1 MTESR
6 VYAVQ
11 LEKKLIDEFKQK
23 FYEKLGYEPVVF
35 TQVETSPYAIP
46 MMSLQQLAEYFEPF
60 LPYLYDKKLTLFC
73 KSRKREVV
81 ELRMMYCFLARMM
94 KYKLETVGQILG
106 GRDHTTV
113 MHNVTSFTNLME
125 TNDQFRVKFFEILN
139 HIKENHESPNMDQ
152 LDQTQH
158 KPEPVILP

>member
-23 FYEKLGYEPVVF
+23 FNEKLGYEPVVF
-35 TQVETSPYAIP
+35 TKVENSPYAIP
-46 MMSLQQLAEYFEPF
+46 IMSLEHLAEYFEPF
-60 LPYLYDKKLTLFC
+60 LPYLYGKKLTLFC

-94 KYKLETVGQILG
+94 KYKLETVGKMLG
-106 GRDHTTV
+106 GRDHTTII
-113 MHNVTSFTNLME
+113 HNVTCFTNLME
-125 TNDQFRVKFFEILN
+125 TNDQFRDKFFEILN
-139 HIKENHESPNMDQ
+139 HIKENHESSN
-152 LDQTQH
+152 LDKLNQAQCES
-158 KPEPVILP
+158 KSLILS